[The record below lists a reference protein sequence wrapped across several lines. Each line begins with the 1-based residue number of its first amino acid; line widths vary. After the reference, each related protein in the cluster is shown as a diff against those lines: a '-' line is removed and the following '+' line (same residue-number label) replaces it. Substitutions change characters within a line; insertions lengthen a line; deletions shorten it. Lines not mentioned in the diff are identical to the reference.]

1 MRPGGQVGSTRGR
14 RHFDLPVAGRAPAA
28 PQWDEDLADPSELSN
43 WQPSQPPPAP
53 TLRGPA
59 PPPRAPGRD
68 VRRPGGSSTQV
79 LDRGRHDEPPAPPP
93 LYQGVPEPGYD
104 DFPEGVESDEEPRR
118 APARHTK
125 PGPQPQLP
133 YVAGFDGLR
142 AVALLAVLAFH
153 SGLEIARGG
162 FLGIS
167 SFFTLSGFLLG
178 ATVLAEWAQ
187 DGRLG
192 VPRLWERR
200 ARRILPLFVFTVGLV
215 VALQVTLRVG
225 AGPGFRGDVLAA
237 LGQVLNWRFAFTGD
251 GFASVLTDPSPVQHL
266 WPLAILVQLIV
277 IVPLLFVGVMR
288 VTRKR
293 WQGAGLLFTVAAGV
307 SFYLASRTARESG
320 NDGLAYY
327 STYTRAGE
335 LLVGVVLAYLVL
347 SPRLRRLIDS
357 RQGVAAVRFGA
368 PLALVGL
375 VGLWHTTSL
384 YSTNLFGGVTV
395 ANALLTAWV
404 LLAVT
409 TPGPATDVLGSL
421 PLRTLGK
428 ISFAAYLLHWPI
440 FLAIDDKRLDLPG
453 PALFA
458 VRLAVTLAAAAVV
471 TYTLEQPLR
480 RIRLPRFQLVVGLGL
495 SIAVVAAA
503 ALVLPEQPPSG
514 VSLAIDDGSG
524 AGDLDVVVP
533 SGDESLSVAL
543 VGGSLASSMTSGFE
557 TWNEDN
563 PGDQVRVHTHVTAD
577 CPLGGAGPVHL
588 AGATVGEDTD
598 CTGFAPRLPH
608 LLDAADADV
617 VVVVP
622 SVADLGEREIDREW
636 RHLGDPAYDAW
647 LEERLADLDDTL
659 RSHSSR
665 VIWATSPHFRL
676 APRDGDSDWTQ
687 VDANDPVR
695 VDRLNELIHQ
705 VVEENGG
712 TVIDLDAWAH
722 RLPRGGEFG
731 PDHRADGAD
740 LTETGADAVAAWM
753 VPKLADAPDR

>member
-1 MRPGGQVGSTRGR
+1 MGPTSRGR
-14 RHFDLPVAGRAPAA
+14 RHFDLPVAGAGRAPAA
-28 PQWDEDLADPSELSN
+28 PKWDEDLGDPSELSN
-43 WQPSQPPPAP
+43 WRPSQPPPAP

-68 VRRPGGSSTQV
+68 ERRPGGSGTQV
-79 LDRGRHDEPPAPPP
+79 LDRGWHDEPPDPPP
-93 LYQGVPEPGYD
+93 LYQAAPEPGYD
-104 DFPEGVESDEEPRR
+104 FPDEGEIDEEPRR
-118 APARHTK
+118 PGARRKGPAPR
-125 PGPQPQLP
+125 PELP

-192 VPRLWERR
+192 IAGLWERR

-277 IVPLLFVGVMR
+277 VVPLLFVGITR
-288 VTRKR
+288 LTRKR
-293 WQGAGLLFTVAAGV
+293 WRGAGVLFAVAAGV
-307 SFYLASRTARESG
+307 SFYLASRTARASG

-357 RQGVAAVRFGA
+357 RQGVAAVRIGA
-368 PLALVGL
+368 PLALVAL
-375 VGLWHTTSL
+375 VGLWSTTSL
-384 YSTNLFGGVTV
+384 YSTNLFGGVTL

-409 TPGPATDVLGSL
+409 TPGLATDVLGSL
-421 PLRTLGK
+421 PLRSLGK

-440 FLAIDDKRLDLPG
+440 FLAIDDQRLDLPS

-458 VRLAVTLAAAAVV
+458 VRLVVTLGAAAAV
-471 TYTLEQPLR
+471 TYGLEQPLR
-480 RIRLPRFQLVVGLGL
+480 RIRLPRSQLVVGLGV
-495 SIAVVAAA
+495 SMAVVAAA

-524 AGDLDVVVP
+524 PGDLDVVVP

-543 VGGSLASSMTSGFE
+543 VGGSLAGSMTSGFE
-557 TWNEDN
+557 TWNQANRSE
-563 PGDQVRVHTHVTAD
+563 QVRVHTHVTAD

-588 AGATVGEDTD
+588 AGVTVGEDTD
-598 CTGFAPRLPH
+598 CTGFAPRLPR
-608 LLDAADADV
+608 LLDAAAADV

-647 LEERLADLDDTL
+647 LKERLADLDDTL
-659 RSHSSR
+659 RSHGSR

-676 APRDGDSDWTQ
+676 EPRDGEGNWTN

-705 VVEENGG
+705 VVEGQHGG

-722 RLPRGGEFG
+722 RLPHGGEFG
-731 PDHRADGAD
+731 PDHRAEGAD
-740 LTETGADAVAAWM
+740 FTAAGADAVAAWL
-753 VPKLADAPDR
+753 VPELADAVDN

>member
-1 MRPGGQVGSTRGR
+1 
-14 RHFDLPVAGRAPAA
+14 
-28 PQWDEDLADPSELSN
+28 
-43 WQPSQPPPAP
+43 
-53 TLRGPA
+53 
-59 PPPRAPGRD
+59 
-68 VRRPGGSSTQV
+68 V
-79 LDRGRHDEPPAPPP
+79 LDRGWQEEPPAPPP
-93 LYQGVPEPGYD
+93 LYQGAPEPGYD
-104 DFPEGVESDEEPRR
+104 DHPEQGEVEEAPRR
-118 APARHTK
+118 TRARGTRSAPR
-125 PGPQPQLP
+125 PGLP

-178 ATVLAEWAQ
+178 ASVLAEWGET
-187 DGRLG
+187 GRLG
-192 VPRLWERR
+192 LAGLWERR
-200 ARRILPLFVFTVGLV
+200 ARRILPLFVFTVGLI

-225 AGPGFRGDVLAA
+225 AGPGYRGDVLAA

-266 WPLAILVQLIV
+266 WPLSILIQLIV
-277 IVPLLFVGVMR
+277 VIPLLFVGITL

-293 WQGAGLLFTVAAGV
+293 WRGAGVLFAVAAGA
-307 SFYLASRTARESG
+307 SFYLADRTARASG

-347 SPRLRRLIDS
+347 SPRLRRLIES
-357 RQGVAAVRFGA
+357 RQGVAAVRLGA
-368 PLALVGL
+368 PLALVAL
-375 VGLWHTTSL
+375 VGLWTTTSL
-384 YSTNLFGGVTV
+384 YSTNLFGGVTL

-409 TPGPATDVLGSL
+409 TPGPATNVLGSL

-428 ISFAAYLLHWPI
+428 LSFAAYLLHWPI

-458 VRLAVTLAAAAVV
+458 VRLVVTLAAAAAL
-471 TYTLEQPLR
+471 TYGLERPLR
-480 RIRLPRFQLVVGLGL
+480 TIHLPRPQLVIGLGL
-495 SIAVVAAA
+495 SIVVVAVA

-524 AGDLDVVVP
+524 PGDLDVVVP

-543 VGGSLASSMTSGFE
+543 VGGSLAGSMTSGFE
-557 TWNEDN
+557 TWNQQNRRE
-563 PGDQVRVHTHVTAD
+563 QVRVATHVATD

-598 CTGFAPRLPH
+598 CTGFTPRLPR

-636 RHLGDPAYDAW
+636 RHLGDPGYDAW
-647 LEERLADLDDTL
+647 LKERLADLDATL
-659 RSHSSR
+659 RSHSSH

-676 APRDGDSDWTQ
+676 EPRDGEGDWTN
-687 VDANDPVR
+687 VDANDPAR
-695 VDRLNELIHQ
+695 VDRLNELIHE
-705 VVEENGG
+705 VVGG
-712 TVIDLDAWAH
+712 RDGSTVLDLDAWAH

-731 PDHRADGAD
+731 ADNRADGAE
-740 LTETGADAVAAWM
+740 LTAAGADAVAAWL
-753 VPKLADAPDR
+753 VPQLADAVDR